1 MNFPGVLYDD
11 EEVMKKIAAAHKLNK
26 PVDGHA
32 PGLRGEDAKKYID
45 AGITTDHECF
55 TKEEALDKLQYGMKI
70 IIREGSAA
78 KNFEALIDLLH
89 DYPDMM
95 MFCSDDKHPDSL
107 VEGHINQ
114 LCARAVAKGIDVFKV
129 LKAPVSTLL
138 SIINSMSDY

>member
-1 MNFPGVLYDD
+1 MMNFPGVLHAD
-11 EEVMKKIAAAHKLNK
+11 EEVMKKIASAKKYNK

-32 PGLRGEDAKKYID
+32 PGLRGEDGKKIYRCRHIS
-45 AGITTDHECF
+45 TDHECF

-78 KNFEALIDLLH
+78 KNFEALIDLLNDH
-89 DYPDMM
+89 PDKM

-114 LCARAVAKGIDVFKV
+114 LCARASPLSSFA
-129 LKAPVSTLL
+129 APIVQCRNPWYDTHSCAWA
-138 SIINSMSDY
+138 